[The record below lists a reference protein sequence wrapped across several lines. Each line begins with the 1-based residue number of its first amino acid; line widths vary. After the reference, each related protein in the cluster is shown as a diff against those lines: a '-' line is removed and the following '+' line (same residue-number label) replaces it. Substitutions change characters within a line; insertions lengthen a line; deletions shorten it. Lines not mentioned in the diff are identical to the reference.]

1 MRIITGSAKG
11 RKLKA
16 PEGLG
21 TRPMLDAQK
30 QMLFNVLGP
39 KAASEVGVY
48 DIFAGSGALG
58 LEALSRGARAAT
70 FVERGRT
77 AMACV
82 RANVEHC
89 GLAERARLVDADAF
103 KLDYERLEHDADLV
117 FFDPPFP
124 LFERSPEY
132 LASLLRAAVSAPQVL
147 NGAVVMWRMPL
158 EARPTAVPEGLTEF
172 DRRESGRSI
181 LILYAKRP
189 VEKP

>member
-30 QMLFNVLGP
+30 QMLFNVLGGR
-39 KAASEVGVY
+39 AASDVGVY

-70 FVERGRT
+70 FVERGRS

-124 LFERSPEY
+124 LFAKSPDY
-132 LASLLRAAVSAPQVL
+132 LASLLRAATAAPRVL
-147 NGAVVMWRMPL
+147 PGAIVMWRMPL
-158 EARPTAVPEGLTEF
+158 EATPTVVPDGLAEI

-181 LILYAKRP
+181 LILYSKRP